1 MPIHD
6 QSYRHWNGSLKSHAF
21 RWWVITKEGL
31 KIILK
36 RKFFIIFVMVPPFMY
51 LVFRGGMIYFISGLN
66 TKVPFF
72 PSIDEKFFN
81 DFFSST
87 VVPIPWTFFF
97 IIMICVFG
105 GSGLIANDL
114 KNNVLQLYLSKPL
127 TRIDYIVGKLAIIM
141 LLLGFVTAFPG
152 IVLFIESVLL
162 SNNLTF
168 LRDKY
173 WILGSVLIYSLI
185 LTLIPGLIILAF
197 SSLTKNNRYA
207 AISFVAVS
215 LFTPVIYKILKSIF
229 HTDKVALVSFWA
241 NFQQLG
247 NISFRLRPGYS
258 SHWVWSFLIILATT
272 GICLWIL
279 HRRIKGVEIT
289 K

>member
-6 QSYRHWNGSLKSHAF
+6 QSYQHWNGTLKSHAF
-21 RWWVITKEGL
+21 RWWIITKEGL

-36 RKFFIIFVMVPPFMY
+36 RKLFIIFVMAPPFMY
-51 LVFRGGMIYFISGLN
+51 LIFRGGMIYFINSLG
-66 TKVPFF
+66 TKVLFF

-105 GSGLIANDL
+105 GADLIAKDL

-127 TRIDYIVGKLAIIM
+127 TRVDYIIGKLATIM
-141 LLLGFVTAFPG
+141 LLLTSVTALPG
-152 IVLFIESVLL
+152 VILFLESILL
-162 SNNLTF
+162 SDNLTF
-168 LRDKY
+168 LKEKY
-173 WILGSVLIYSLI
+173 WILGSVLGYSLI

-207 AISFVAVS
+207 AIGFAIIS
-215 LFTPVIYKILKSIF
+215 LFTPIVYQILESIF

-247 NISFRLRPGYS
+247 NIMFGLPTRYS
-258 SHWVWSFLIILATT
+258 PHWSWSFFIIVAMT
-272 GICLWIL
+272 GLCLWIL